1 MANTSLHLQL
11 TFMMLFANIALSL
24 GAPDLVFGSST
35 FYGESNIFYEE
46 TKEGDYQVSER
57 ITGEI
62 DDLNAQDEGG
72 LGIFDSLFTGLKLL
86 GGVIDLFI
94 RLFFASIFL
103 ITILPW
109 TFQLVVGIPVVIA
122 YAWAIVGFIR

>member
-1 MANTSLHLQL
+1 ML
-11 TFMMLFANIALSL
+11 LFANIALSL
-24 GAPDLVFGSST
+24 GAPELVFGSAT
-35 FYGESNIFYEE
+35 FYNQANLFYEE
-46 TKEGDYQVSER
+46 TDDGEYQVSER
-57 ITGEI
+57 ITGEVN
-62 DDLNAQDEGG
+62 DLNAQDEGG
-72 LGIFDSLFTGLKLL
+72 LGIFDSLLTGLKLL

-109 TFQLVVGIPVVIA
+109 TFQLVIGVPLVIA